1 MSLGYRE
8 ETVVSKY
15 YLLQKVQILKT
26 SSWMSWKIVQNFSLH
41 QNYNISIG
49 SGKLIHSVPGIILF
63 MALVPEFRFKI
74 SLFILLE
81 LDIFI
86 GYIESPQS
94 DINRDS
100 FRLFMVL
107 YVVQEEE
114 EVGTFNWAVFLGI
127 IWAFLQQKQ
136 VHLYHPTSGLKHLSE
151 TMADSVFSCI
161 NIYNSM

>member
-1 MSLGYRE
+1 
-8 ETVVSKY
+8 
-15 YLLQKVQILKT
+15 
-26 SSWMSWKIVQNFSLH
+26 
-41 QNYNISIG
+41 
-49 SGKLIHSVPGIILF
+49 

-114 EVGTFNWAVFLGI
+114 EVGTFN
-127 IWAFLQQKQ
+127 
-136 VHLYHPTSGLKHLSE
+136 
-151 TMADSVFSCI
+151 
-161 NIYNSM
+161 

>member
-1 MSLGYRE
+1 
-8 ETVVSKY
+8 
-15 YLLQKVQILKT
+15 
-26 SSWMSWKIVQNFSLH
+26 
-41 QNYNISIG
+41 
-49 SGKLIHSVPGIILF
+49 

-86 GYIESPQS
+86 GYIESPLS

-114 EVGTFNWAVFLGI
+114 EVGTFN
-127 IWAFLQQKQ
+127 
-136 VHLYHPTSGLKHLSE
+136 
-151 TMADSVFSCI
+151 
-161 NIYNSM
+161 